1 METPRGRA
9 ASALKSK
16 MKAMDPNEFSI
27 HDFLGECKQSDAAA
41 SRFDARQGVAE
52 QASFV
57 LGAPALKLGNLAR
70 EVGEL
75 LAREGL
81 QRKKDDSG
89 RFHVILGGRGGAG
102 IPFKRF
108 AQLFKWDY
116 GIVPHCNCFRGHVF
130 LTHKVKLAQMLRQAG
145 LEALQPE
152 TFLFFPS
159 SAEDNETDELRAAC
173 ESGAK
178 RSGAAKAWIVKASDA
193 TRGERTML
201 SEDFGAILAHLE
213 AQDKTSA
220 AWAIQRYIDRPLL
233 LPGGRKFDLRFFVLV
248 DAQLQ
253 AHFCAEPL
261 VKLCGAAFAMDDLLD
276 RLAHLSCDAVQQ
288 DAAPGRAAATMP
300 AEQLQKWL
308 AAEHGAA
315 WNATVLQPA
324 RRAVLDVVE
333 AARDKLENAEH
344 ADFTSFQVFCFD
356 FLLDQDLKLWFLEC
370 GAPIDVPDELVN
382 DMARDVVDIAIK
394 PVLAPKD
401 ERGSAAQGAPPGRVF
416 VKLGKEVALA
426 RPTGKSSNQSSKK

>member
-1 METPRGRA
+1 METPRGRGA
-9 ASALKSK
+9 ALLKSK
-16 MKAMDPNEFSI
+16 MKAMDPNEYSI

-41 SRFDARQGVAE
+41 SRFEAHEGLTE

-75 LAREGL
+75 LAQEGL

-130 LTHKVKLAQMLRQAG
+130 LTHKVKLAQVLRQAG
-145 LEALQPE
+145 LQALQPE

-159 SAEDNETDELRAAC
+159 SAEDNETDEFRAAC

-178 RSGAAKAWIVKASDA
+178 RSGAAKAWIVKAADA

-201 SEDFGAILAHLE
+201 SEDFDAILAHLE

-220 AWAIQRYIDRPLL
+220 AWSIQRYVDRPLL
-233 LPGGRKFDLRFFVLV
+233 LPGGRKFDLRFFVLI

-261 VKLCGAAFAMDDLLD
+261 VKVCGAAFAMDDLLD

-288 DAAPGRAAATMP
+288 EAAAARAGAMP

-308 AAEHGAA
+308 SAEHGAA
-315 WNATVLQPA
+315 WDATVLQPA

-344 ADFTSFQVFCFD
+344 ADFTSFQVFSFD
-356 FLLDQDLKLWFLEC
+356 FLLDKDLKLWFLEC

-394 PVLAPKD
+394 PVLMRKD
-401 ERGSAAQGAPPGRVF
+401 ERGSAPQGAPQGRVF
-416 VKLGKEVALA
+416 KKLGKEAAPA
-426 RPTGKSSNQSSKK
+426 RQSVKSSNQSSKK